1 MQAVRHTE
9 SLSVLQDRLGYHF
22 KDAALLER
30 ALTHRSFSA
39 THNERLEFLGDSILN
54 FVVGY
59 ELFLRDRHFTEG
71 VLSRARANFVCEK
84 ALDEI
89 AREIDVSS
97 FLRLGSGE
105 AKAGGAKKPSIMADA
120 CEAIFA
126 AVFLD
131 GGFAE
136 AQKVILRLYEPILS
150 NNTMTA
156 DRLQK
161 DPKTLLQEFLQSEKL
176 ALPEYGVDS
185 ITGADHEQTFHCHC
199 KIEKLGVIAL
209 GVGRSRR
216 AAEQEAARKALAA
229 SETALGKSRVQAE

>member
-1 MQAVRHTE
+1 MENIRHTE
-9 SLSVLQDRLGYHF
+9 NLALLEERLGYHF
-22 KDAALLER
+22 KNVALLER
-30 ALTHRSFSA
+30 AVTHRSFSA

-59 ELFLRDRHFTEG
+59 ELFLRDQHFTEG

-89 AREIDVSS
+89 AREIDVSA

-131 GGFAE
+131 GGFE
-136 AQKVILRLYEPILS
+136 QAQKVILRLYEPILS

-161 DPKTLLQEFLQSEKL
+161 DPKTLLQEFLQGEKL
-176 ALPEYGVDS
+176 PLPEYGVDS
-185 ITGADHEQTFHCHC
+185 ISGADHEQTFHCHC
-199 KIEKLGVIAL
+199 KVEKLQVMAL

-216 AAEQEAARKALAA
+216 AAEQEAARSALAA
-229 SETALGKSRVQAE
+229 CEKALGKARAQ